1 MELLEELE
9 GFFTRSLGRDV
20 RMVVVRTPADPH
32 RLSRPEQL
40 SASLIRSPER
50 QAQWLRGRA
59 ALRAVMMRM
68 SRFPQ
73 TGSLRF
79 PHPELSLT
87 HTGDVAIAVGIDGA
101 EGIGIDLETKTPSDR
116 AARRFL
122 SPRELGG
129 DARRLWTVKE
139 ACFKADLDNAGVTV
153 SEFLI
158 DDPASPV
165 GRARRG
171 DRAFLYASTEAF
183 HGWLTVAI
191 RST

>member
-20 RMVVVRTPADPH
+20 RLVVVRTPVELA

-68 SRFPQ
+68 SRFPH
-73 TGSLRF
+73 TASLRF

-87 HTGDVAIAVGIDGA
+87 HTGEVAIAVGVEGA
-101 EGIGIDLETKTPSDR
+101 EGVGVDLETRTPSDR
-116 AARRFL
+116 AALRFL
-122 SPRELGG
+122 SPRERGG

-139 ACFKADLDNAGVTV
+139 ACFKADPENAGATV
-153 SEFLI
+153 SQFEI
-158 DDPASPV
+158 ADPSAPV
-165 GRARRG
+165 GRAGRDGRS
-171 DRAFLYASTEAF
+171 FLYASTEAF
-183 HGWLTVAI
+183 HGWLTVAL
-191 RST
+191 RS